1 MFKST
6 CTKKYAPIDTELV
19 KLLHEF
25 EFKASDGKF
34 SHKCSQLQ
42 ELIQTVQAMSSS
54 FWPPSY
60 PVVPQF
66 YTLLHTDAFSDS
78 WIVLKR
84 SQAISFETNC
94 LVLMFKIH
102 MNENLCSMSLS
113 QGQDSDTLEG
123 KGNDIC
129 FMATGSFH
137 WVAHLH
143 QWPCRHK
150 NFPLQGVHC
159 KMCAAQTAKVHTSVY
174 KYVK

>member
-1 MFKST
+1 
-6 CTKKYAPIDTELV
+6 
-19 KLLHEF
+19 
-25 EFKASDGKF
+25 
-34 SHKCSQLQ
+34 
-42 ELIQTVQAMSSS
+42 MSSS

-159 KMCAAQTAKVHTSVY
+159 KMCGAQTAKVHTSVY
-174 KYVK
+174 KYVKESFCCLSKRWKSSIKW